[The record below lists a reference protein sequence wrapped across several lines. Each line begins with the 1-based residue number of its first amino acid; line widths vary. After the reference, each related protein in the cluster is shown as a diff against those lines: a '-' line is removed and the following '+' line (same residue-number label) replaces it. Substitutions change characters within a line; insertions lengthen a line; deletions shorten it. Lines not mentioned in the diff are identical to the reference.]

1 MASTRGYRISQHEYT
16 ENIITAQQQ
25 KKNYAKSN
33 KQSKQHVG
41 TNREQ

>member
-1 MASTRGYRISQHEYT
+1 MVSTRGYRVGQHEYT

-25 KKNYAKSN
+25 NYATSN